1 MLPTPQFGQIVDNYI
16 NIQGFT
22 MSDIWM
28 IFELH
33 TTAASSHAQQ
43 SEQKETFTL
52 SLLARGM
59 STIEAQFFWKNI
71 VIGSD
76 FRDRWVI

>member
-1 MLPTPQFGQIVDNYI
+1 MDRSKPLRNRVLPLLAHTYI
-16 NIQGFT
+16 
-22 MSDIWM
+22 
-28 IFELH
+28 

-43 SEQKETFTL
+43 SEQKETFTP

-76 FRDRWVI
+76 FHDHWVI

>member
-1 MLPTPQFGQIVDNYI
+1 MLPTPQFGQIVD
-16 NIQGFT
+16 IQGFT
-22 MSDIWM
+22 TSDIWT

-43 SEQKETFTL
+43 SEQKETFTP

-76 FRDRWVI
+76 FHDHWVI